1 MKKDATQIKLNFTA
15 EHHVEPVISIPTTIE
30 DPTTEHLVASIVC
43 TPKVIEHHAVD
54 VSNGAKQYG
63 TPTSCSLT
71 FTEHTADGSPA
82 NTVTP
87 HPSNV
92 CTEVL
97 PVLGYQHLTACA
109 DISSASVKTC
119 KTKPLTNEQ
128 RDRINKRRRELYRE
142 KKESSKP
149 CDVDR
154 WETKKTQTG
163 KHIMQRRKQA
173 RYQVKRLSLKR
184 RLVQIVIE
192 LTRED

>member
-43 TPKVIEHHAVD
+43 TPKVIEHHAD